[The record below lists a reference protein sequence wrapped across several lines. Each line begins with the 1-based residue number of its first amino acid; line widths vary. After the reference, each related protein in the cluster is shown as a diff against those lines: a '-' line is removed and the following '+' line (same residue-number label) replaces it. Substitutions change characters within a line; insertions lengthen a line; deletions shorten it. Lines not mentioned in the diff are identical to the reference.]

1 LWRVVV
7 RWQGYI
13 NLAQAEAVF
22 CDVVRYLR
30 CVNGGV
36 GGAAAAAPLSLGV
49 VTLNRPQ
56 RALLHAF
63 VHAARHRLGLVP
75 LSQANAAATG
85 HGASGGPPAT
95 PGARAA
101 AAAGAAG
108 SGGGGSSSSLNG
120 FVRHPRLRH
129 PGDQVLFIQSID
141 QIQGEERDVIL
152 FSTLLAPRTAAKEV
166 VAVASEVRGGG
177 RNGDSDEGEGSEEGE
192 GEADLLDKLEELEA
206 ASEEDASDEDD
217 DEEAGEESAEEE
229 EATSVLAARP
239 SHGAQGSATGGRR
252 RAALTSD
259 AKKKKTRRPRSRSRS
274 PQQPAGGTRA
284 LGLSYS
290 TLAHAHGERLLNVGL
305 TRAVKR
311 KKANL
316 SVWGRISVK
325 LQSTPVSALL
335 VDSGP

>member
-1 LWRVVV
+1 MWRVVV

-30 CVNGGV
+30 GVNGGV

-101 AAAGAAG
+101 AAAGAAS

-152 FSTLLAPRTAAKEV
+152 FSTLLAPRTAAKED
-166 VAVASEVRGGG
+166 VAGTSEVHGDP
-177 RNGDSDEGEGSEEGE
+177 RNGDSDEGEESEEGE
-192 GEADLLDKLEELEA
+192 GEVDLLDKLEELEA

-217 DEEAGEESAEEE
+217 DEEADEESAEE

-252 RAALTSD
+252 RAALASD
-259 AKKKKTRRPRSRSRS
+259 AKKKKARRPRSRSRS
-274 PQQPAGGTRA
+274 PQQPAGGSRA

-305 TRAVKR
+305 TRAVKKE
-311 KKANL
+311 KK
-316 SVWGRISVK
+316 
-325 LQSTPVSALL
+325 QT
-335 VDSGP
+335 